1 MKNIKYLKLIAKKNL
16 NIESSAGMLPILS
29 FIQRIGIT
37 EAILEA
43 SGLKEGK
50 SSKKQTNLIML
61 CILAII
67 DGATRIQQI
76 PHFMQKNRYLCSLL
90 GFNKLPEYTTI
101 YKLLKR
107 INKNSAFVNKM
118 KDMMQEII
126 KKYYINDQKAIIAD
140 IDATYMETNKES
152 GMLNYKNE
160 KSISALLCNI
170 GKEKIVW
177 DFDLREG
184 SNSPAYGISKIVN
197 DFFTKTKD
205 IKIQK
210 LIRSDSAGYQGEVI
224 NICERKG
231 AYFVIKV
238 SEHYDFDQL
247 LKDKTY
253 TKYEDEKDCI
263 YVADLIHTMNNT
275 NPFRVVGY
283 TENYEGELFSRSGY
297 IATNIG
303 KEKKGYEIVKIYRKR
318 ATQEQAIEE
327 LKNESGFRYVPSKE
341 KDINDIYGCL
351 CILAYNIIVL
361 MQYLMKSKGIKID
374 WELLDKRFRI
384 KTFRYYFIHLA
395 GKIVKRSRQIIVY
408 ISEIE
413 SKWWEALLSFWN
425 SCFGFGFY
433 YR

>member
-1 MKNIKYLKLIAKKNL
+1 
-16 NIESSAGMLPILS
+16 
-29 FIQRIGIT
+29 
-37 EAILEA
+37 
-43 SGLKEGK
+43 
-50 SSKKQTNLIML
+50 
-61 CILAII
+61 
-67 DGATRIQQI
+67 
-76 PHFMQKNRYLCSLL
+76 
-90 GFNKLPEYTTI
+90 
-101 YKLLKR
+101 
-107 INKNSAFVNKM
+107 
-118 KDMMQEII
+118 
-126 KKYYINDQKAIIAD
+126 
-140 IDATYMETNKES
+140 METNKES

-253 TKYEDEKDCI
+253 TKYEDEKDYI

-303 KEKKGYEIVKIYRKR
+303 KEKTGYEIVKIYRKR

>member
-1 MKNIKYLKLIAKKNL
+1 MKNIKYLKLIAKENL
-16 NIESSAGMLPILS
+16 NIESSIGMLPTLS
-29 FIQRIGIT
+29 FIQKIGISK
-37 EAILEA
+37 AILKA

-50 SSKKQTNLIML
+50 AGKKQVALLIL

-67 DGATRIQQI
+67 DGTTNIRQI
-76 PHFMQKNRYLCSLL
+76 PHFIQKNRHLCFLL
-90 GFNKLPEYTTI
+90 GFKELPKYDAI

-107 INKNSAFVNKM
+107 INKDNSFVKKIKAKM
-118 KDMMQEII
+118 QDII
-126 KKYYINDQKAIIAD
+126 KKYYINDQEAIIAD
-140 IDATYMETNKES
+140 IDATYMETKKES
-152 GMLNYKNE
+152 GSLNYKNE
-160 KSISALLCNI
+160 KSISALLCHI

-184 SNSPAYGISKIVN
+184 SSSPAYGISKIVN
-197 DFFTKTKD
+197 DFFAKTND

-231 AYFVIKV
+231 GYFVIKV

-247 LKDKTY
+247 VKDKAY

-263 YVADLIHTMNNT
+263 YSTDLIHTMNNT
-275 NPFRVVGY
+275 DPFRVVGY

-303 KEKKGYEIVKIYRKR
+303 KEKAGYEIVKIYRKR
-318 ATQEQAIEE
+318 ATQEQSIEE
-327 LKNESGFRYVPSKE
+327 LKNESGFRYVPSKD
-341 KDINDIYGCL
+341 KDINNIYGCL
-351 CILAYNIIVL
+351 CILAYNIMVL
-361 MQYLMKSKGIKID
+361 IQYLMKSKGIDLD
-374 WELLDKRFRI
+374 WEIMDKRFRI

-408 ISEIE
+408 IAKIE
-413 SKWWEALLSFWN
+413 NKWWEALLSFWN